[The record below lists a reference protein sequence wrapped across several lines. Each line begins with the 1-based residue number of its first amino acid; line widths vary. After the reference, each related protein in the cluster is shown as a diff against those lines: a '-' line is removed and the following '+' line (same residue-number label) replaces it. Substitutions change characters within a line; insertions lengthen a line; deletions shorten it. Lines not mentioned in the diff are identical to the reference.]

1 MELRLS
7 GTDKSTFYRKM
18 MHVGLPV
25 VIQHLISIGLNL
37 VDTLMIG
44 RVGVDEL
51 AAVGAANQFYF
62 IFSMACFGFYSGAA
76 VFASQYWGLRDVKNI
91 RKVVGI
97 DISVGFTLAAL
108 FNIAGFFFAPQIIGL
123 YSDDPNVVVLGA
135 EYLKI
140 VCFTYIFAGMTFAI
154 SYNCRAVQNLK
165 IPTAINAIAIATN
178 TLLNYC
184 LIYGKFGFPELS
196 IRGAAIAT
204 LFARVLEFV
213 LMAASIYLQ
222 KEHPLRATPTELF
235 SYGRE
240 MFVRVLKTATPV
252 VMSETIW
259 SISVAMIYMAY
270 GMLGSAALAVSQVGN
285 VISELFQCVFFGIGN
300 ATAVIIGESLGRSE
314 RDLAKLQAWESV
326 KITTL
331 FSVIMMIILILVR
344 GPIAVIYNFDA
355 ETTALLLSTLF
366 VQAIMMFPKMMSY
379 LYICGILRSGGDTTY
394 CMIVDTIGN
403 VFVQVPLAFIG
414 VLIFKWELY
423 MVIGLLAIVDGI
435 KGVLCHIRYKSGK
448 WINVLTEES

>member
-7 GTDKSTFYRKM
+7 GADRSTFYRKM
-18 MHVGLPV
+18 MRIGIPV
-25 VIQHLISIGLNL
+25 VIQNLISIGLNL

-51 AAVGAANQFYF
+51 AAVGAANQYYF
-62 IFSMACFGFYSGAA
+62 VFSMMCFGFYSGAA
-76 VFASQYWGLRDVKNI
+76 VFTSQYWGLRDVKNI

-97 DISVGFTLAAL
+97 DYTVGFCLAVAATLA
-108 FNIAGFFFAPQIIGL
+108 GFLFAPQIIGL
-123 YSDDPNVVVLGA
+123 YSDEANVISLGA

-140 VCFTYIFAGMTFAI
+140 VCFTYVFTGLSFAI
-154 SYNCRAVQNLK
+154 SYNCRAIQSLK
-165 IPTAINAIAIATN
+165 IPTIINAIGIFTN
-178 TLLNYC
+178 AFLNYC

-204 LFARVLEFV
+204 LFARILEFT
-213 LMAASIYLQ
+213 LMAGSIYLQ
-222 KEHPLRATPTELF
+222 KEHPLRATPKELF
-235 SYGRE
+235 GYGRQ
-240 MFVRVLKTATPV
+240 MFLKVMKTATPV
-252 VMSETIW
+252 VLSETIW

-285 VISELFQCVFFGIGN
+285 VVCELFQCIFFGIGN

-314 RDLAKLQAWESV
+314 RVLAKVQAWESV
-326 KITTL
+326 KITSL
-331 FSVIMMIILILVR
+331 FCVIMTTILILVR
-344 GPIAVIYNFDA
+344 GPIALIYNFDA

-394 CMIVDTIGN
+394 CMVVDTIGN
-403 VFVQVPLAFIG
+403 DCVQVAMAFIG
-414 VLIFKWELY
+414 VLLFHWELY
-423 MVIGLLAIVDGI
+423 MVIAFLAIIDGLKGLL
-435 KGVLCHIRYKSGK
+435 CHFRYKSDK
-448 WINVLTEES
+448 WINVLTE

>member
-7 GTDKSTFYRKM
+7 GADRTTFYKKM
-18 MHVGLPV
+18 MRVGVPV
-25 VIQHLISIGLNL
+25 VIQNLISIGLNL

-62 IFSMACFGFYSGAA
+62 VFSMACFGFYSGAA
-76 VFASQYWGLRDVKNI
+76 VYTSQYWGLRDVKNI

-97 DISVGFTLAAL
+97 DYTVGFSLALLTTL
-108 FNIAGFFFAPQIIGL
+108 AGFFFAPQIIGL
-123 YSDDPNVVVLGA
+123 YSDEANVVLLGA

-140 VCFTYIFAGMTFAI
+140 VCFTYVFTGLSFAI

-165 IPTAINAIAIATN
+165 IPTVINAIGIFTN
-178 TLLNYC
+178 AFLNYC

-204 LFARVLEFV
+204 LIARVLEFV
-213 LMAASIYLQ
+213 LMATSIYVQ
-222 KEHPLRATPTELF
+222 KEHPLRATPAELF
-235 SYGRE
+235 GYGRQ
-240 MFVRVLKTATPV
+240 MFLRVLKTATPV
-252 VMSETIW
+252 VLSETIW

-285 VISELFQCVFFGIGN
+285 VVCELFQCIFFGIGN
-300 ATAVIIGESLGRSE
+300 ATAVIIGESLGRAE
-314 RDLAKLQAWESV
+314 RHLAKVQAWESV

-331 FSVIMMIILILVR
+331 FSVVMMTILILVR
-344 GPIAVIYNFDA
+344 RPIAMIYNFDA
-355 ETTALLLSTLF
+355 ATTELLLGTLF
-366 VQAIMMFPKMMSY
+366 VQAIMMFPKMMAY

-394 CMIVDTIGN
+394 CMVVDTIGN
-403 VFVQVPLAFIG
+403 VFVQVPMAFIC
-414 VLIFKWELY
+414 VLVFHWELY
-423 MVIGLLAIVDGI
+423 MVIGFLAIIDGI
-435 KGVLCHIRYKSGK
+435 KGLLCHFRYRSDK
-448 WINVLTEES
+448 WINVLTEQ